1 MLFTSILA
9 YVVGTLVFGSNVMLQ
24 MSDPANYAQPVV
36 LRALK
41 IFQLLSQM
49 GVFILPVVIFA
60 LFASDK
66 PLAYLNLN
74 SKSKILLFLLSVLA
88 ILPALPLINWLAE
101 VNSHMHLP
109 AALNGIEEWMKKSE
123 TEAAGLTNSFLLS
136 NTWPGFLVNILMMA
150 IIPALGEELLF
161 RGLLIRLFRD
171 WTKDIH
177 VAIFISAFI
186 FSAIHM
192 QFYGFFARLMMGV
205 MFGYLLY
212 WTGSIWV
219 PVLVHFIN
227 NAIIVS
233 CGFATARGY
242 TQLNPDT
249 FGSTD
254 NIAVLIGCALI
265 FTLMFAT
272 IFRMRQK
279 SVPFSTEGE
288 SGEKE

>member
-1 MLFTSILA
+1 LPFLLSILA
-9 YVVGTLVFGSNVMLQ
+9 
-24 MSDPANYAQPVV
+24 
-36 LRALK
+36 
-41 IFQLLSQM
+41 
-49 GVFILPVVIFA
+49 
-60 LFASDK
+60 
-66 PLAYLNLN
+66 
-74 SKSKILLFLLSVLA
+74 ILL
-88 ILPALPLINWLAE
+88 ALPLINWLAE

-109 AALNGIEEWMKKSE
+109 SALNGIEEWMKKSE

-161 RGLLIRLFRD
+161 RGLLIRLFRE
-171 WTKDIH
+171 WTKDVH

-219 PVLVHFIN
+219 PILVHFIN

-233 CGFATARGY
+233 FGFAYVRGL
-242 TQLNPDT
+242 TQLNPDSV
-249 FGSTD
+249 GSTN
-254 NIAVLIGCALI
+254 NIFVLIGAGILLTIVLLI
-265 FTLMFAT
+265 LYRVRH
-272 IFRMRQK
+272 I
-279 SVPFSTEGE
+279 E
-288 SGEKE
+288 SPDTSKG

>member
-1 MLFTSILA
+1 MA
-9 YVVGTLVFGSNVMLQ
+9 YVVGTAVFGSDVMLR
-24 MSDPANYAQPVV
+24 MSDSANYTEPVV

-49 GVFILPVVIFA
+49 GIFIFPVVIFA

-74 SKSKILLFLLSVLA
+74 SKSKILPFLLSILA
-88 ILPALPLINWLAE
+88 ILLALPLINWLAE

-109 AALNGIEEWMKKSE
+109 SALNGIEEWMKKSE

-161 RGLLIRLFRD
+161 RGLLIRLFRE
-171 WTKDIH
+171 WTKDVH

-219 PVLVHFIN
+219 PILVHFIN

-233 CGFATARGY
+233 FGFAYVRGL
-242 TQLNPDT
+242 TQLNPDSV
-249 FGSTD
+249 GSTN
-254 NIAVLIGCALI
+254 NIFVLIGAGILLTIVLLI
-265 FTLMFAT
+265 LYRVRH
-272 IFRMRQK
+272 I
-279 SVPFSTEGE
+279 E
-288 SGEKE
+288 SPDTSKG